1 MDFIK
6 TIIQQRKLIFQLGKN
21 EFRNKFANTNLGAVW
36 GFVQP
41 FVFMI
46 TYVIVFQFILKT
58 NSSGDSPYIV
68 WFLPG
73 MAMWLFLND
82 TILTASMSI
91 RNYSYLVKK
100 VIFPVDIIPLISMV
114 SSSVVGLFLIFVAI
128 MVCTIMGFFPNLLL
142 ILYIL
147 LCFYLFVISFTR
159 ITSAICTIIPDF
171 SQLLNVVMQ
180 LLFWFT
186 PIIWNLD
193 MLKDH
198 PTICSVMKSLPFT
211 YLINGMRSA
220 FINPSAFFK
229 ENWIA
234 TIVFWVV
241 TLIFFA
247 WGNKLFKRSK
257 KEFADVL

>member
-100 VIFPVDIIPLISMV
+100 DIKV
-114 SSSVVGLFLIFVAI
+114 
-128 MVCTIMGFFPNLLL
+128 N
-142 ILYIL
+142 
-147 LCFYLFVISFTR
+147 
-159 ITSAICTIIPDF
+159 
-171 SQLLNVVMQ
+171 
-180 LLFWFT
+180 
-186 PIIWNLD
+186 
-193 MLKDH
+193 
-198 PTICSVMKSLPFT
+198 
-211 YLINGMRSA
+211 
-220 FINPSAFFK
+220 
-229 ENWIA
+229 
-234 TIVFWVV
+234 IV
-241 TLIFFA
+241 
-247 WGNKLFKRSK
+247 
-257 KEFADVL
+257 